1 VEPRRVSG
9 ILCHPTCM
17 PGPDGIG
24 DLGAGARAFI
34 DFCARA
40 GQRLWQVLP
49 LGPTGYGDS
58 PYQPFS
64 AFAGN
69 PLLISL
75 DGLRAE
81 GLLAAEDL
89 ADRPALPADR
99 VDYGAVIAHKD
110 RVLRR
115 SQARF
120 LEASNL
126 ETRSRYLAFC
136 AANASWLDDFAL
148 FMALKL
154 EYGGAPWTEWPED
167 IALHRP
173 AAVADWRQRLSA
185 EVDYQR
191 YLQFLFD
198 AQWQQVR
205 ACAAGKGLT
214 IMGDMPIFVGHDS
227 ADVWAHRD
235 LYYLDERGRPTVVA
249 GVPPDYF
256 SATGQLWGNPL
267 YRWDVMRERGYD
279 WWLDRLARTLTQ
291 VDVVRIDHF
300 RGFCG
305 YWEVP
310 ATERT
315 AIRGHWVQGPGE
327 DFFRAVR
334 ERFGDLPIVAEDLG
348 LISADVIA
356 LRERLGLPG
365 MRVLQFGFEGDAA
378 NPHLPH
384 NYVPNLVAYTATH
397 DNDTS
402 RGWYA
407 SADSAAQHRARLY
420 AGSSAEGI
428 PWAFLRLV
436 CNSVAD
442 TAVYPLQDVLG
453 LGTEARLNRPG
464 RPDAN
469 WTWRYPPQ
477 ALRHEV
483 AAALR
488 DMAQLAGRWTAP
500 GQTLSGDQPP
510 VLHYDPPG
518 SPVPEAPP
526 QEPPGAPAEPA
537 PRPGA

>member
-1 VEPRRVSG
+1 MKRRRVSG

-24 DLGAGARAFI
+24 DLGSGIRAFL
-34 DFCARA
+34 DFCAEA
-40 GQRLWQVLP
+40 GQALWQVLP
-49 LGPTGYGDS
+49 LSPTGYGDS

-75 DGLRAE
+75 DLLRAD
-81 GLLAAEDL
+81 GLLTTADL
-89 ADRPALPADR
+89 ADRPAFPGNR
-99 VDYGAVIAHKD
+99 VDYGAAIAHKD

-115 SQARF
+115 SHARF
-120 LEASNL
+120 LEVGDL
-126 ETRSRYLAFC
+126 DTRARYLTFC
-136 AANASWLDDFAL
+136 DENAPWLDDFAL

-154 EYGGAPWTEWPED
+154 EHGWAPWVDWPED

-173 AAVADWRQRLSA
+173 AAVSKWWQRLA
-185 EVDYQR
+185 GEIGFRR
-191 YLQFLFD
+191 YAQFLFD
-198 AQWQQVR
+198 AQWRQVR
-205 ACAAGKGLT
+205 DYASAKGIT

-235 LYYLDERGRPTVVA
+235 LYYLDDRGRPTVVA

-279 WWLDRLARTLTQ
+279 WWLARLARTLKQ
-291 VDVVRIDHF
+291 VDVARIDHF
-300 RGFCG
+300 RGFSG

-310 ATERT
+310 AAETT

-348 LISADVIA
+348 LISEDVIA

-384 NYVPNLVAYTATH
+384 NYVANTVAYTATH
-397 DNDTS
+397 DNDTT
-402 RGWYA
+402 RGWY
-407 SADSAAQHRARLY
+407 SAADGAVQHRARVY
-420 AGSSAEGI
+420 AGSSADGI
-428 PWAFLRLV
+428 PSAFLRLA

-442 TAVYPLQDVLG
+442 TAIYPLQDVLG
-453 LGTEARLNRPG
+453 LGTEGRLNRPG
-464 RPDAN
+464 RPNDN
-469 WTWRYPPQ
+469 WTWRYRPE
-477 ALRHEV
+477 ALTHE
-483 AAALR
+483 
-488 DMAQLAGRWTAP
+488 LAGSLREMAHLARRWTPP
-500 GQTLSGDQPP
+500 GQELTGDTPP
-510 VLHYDPPG
+510 ALHYDAPG
-518 SPVPEAPP
+518 SPVPAGSPER
-526 QEPPGAPAEPA
+526 QDGII
-537 PRPGA
+537 PRKQG